1 MKKKIL
7 RGFTL
12 IELLVVITIIG
23 ILAAFAIPTIGGV
36 IQAAKKA
43 EAKVF
48 MSSLATA
55 VTNYQTEYNTYPPF
69 MTAID
74 ANNAI
79 LKAQADWQQFYTV
92 MVVPPSQ
99 TNSSLFTSNNA
110 RQISFLSV
118 QTKYLDDT
126 TNPTAATYFKDPWG
140 QLYTM
145 WVDTD
150 YNNVVDQVTD
160 IKTGS
165 GTKSMPGSVLVW
177 SAATDE
183 LSTNAAAIKKSIGTW
198 Q

>member
-1 MKKKIL
+1 MKKKFL

-23 ILAAFAIPTIGGV
+23 ILASIAIPTIGSV
-36 IQAAKKA
+36 LQAAKKT

-69 MTAID
+69 MSAIG

-79 LKAQADWQQFYTV
+79 LQNQGHWQQFYTV
-92 MVVPPSQ
+92 MAVPPSQ
-99 TNSSLFTSNNA
+99 TNSSLFNSNNA
-110 RQISFLSV
+110 RQISFLTV
-118 QTKYLDDT
+118 QSKYLDNQSD
-126 TNPTAATYFKDPWG
+126 PTAATYFNDPWG
-140 QLYTM
+140 QLYKM

-150 YNNVVDQVTD
+150 YNNVVDSVTD
-160 IKTGS
+160 IQTGT

-183 LSTNAAAIKKSIGTW
+183 GSTNASTIKKSIGTW
-198 Q
+198 K